1 MDALLDL
8 DDSEVTVTCF
18 PLVSMRD
25 ERDET
30 SSDHESNERVLL
42 HRRE

>member
-1 MDALLDL
+1 MVALLDL
-8 DDSEVTVTCF
+8 EDSEVTVTCF

-30 SSDHESNERVLL
+30 SSDHQSSEGVLL
-42 HRRE
+42 H